1 MDVDD
6 SLEGLKWAQCIKRDT
21 QVVRRISL
29 PKLLLGF
36 LGGSVVKYPPA
47 MQGTPAGSL
56 GQKDALEKEMA
67 THFNFLAQEISWTK
81 DPRRLQSRGL
91 QKCWTQLSD

>member
-1 MDVDD
+1 MGTMYKKGYP
-6 SLEGLKWAQCIKRDT
+6 SGP
-21 QVVRRISL
+21 RISL

-91 QKCWTQLSD
+91 QTCWTQLSD